1 MQLIYLVITSER
13 RAVIDKFTD
22 KLKKYDESLI
32 LRLPRLTFRINLNR
46 VWTASLDA
54 LWNGRCM

>member
-13 RAVIDKFTD
+13 RAVTDKFIDK
-22 KLKKYDESLI
+22 LEKYDERLI
-32 LRLPRLTFRINLNR
+32 SRFPRFTFRTNSNR

-54 LWNGRCM
+54 LWDGKCM